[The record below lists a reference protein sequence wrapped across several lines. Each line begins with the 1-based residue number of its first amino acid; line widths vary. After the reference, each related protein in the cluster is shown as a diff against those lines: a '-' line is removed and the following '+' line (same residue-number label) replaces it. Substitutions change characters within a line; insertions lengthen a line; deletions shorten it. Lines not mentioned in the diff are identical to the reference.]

1 MEFSEKL
8 SALLSLTA
16 TKNVM
21 LARAL
26 EIDTAQIS
34 RLKKGT
40 RKMPAKLS
48 LVQGIAGYFA
58 GRFDSEY
65 RLSALY
71 ELTGDVRLHTNLDES
86 TLTKVIYE
94 WLIAPNSAPK
104 SQISRFLDR
113 FGTFSMEDIKT
124 IASEPET
131 KPLTLEE
138 TGFVAYY
145 NNEGKRQAVRELAA
159 YVLSLNTPCTIRV
172 FTDECMDWIIEDNS
186 FTRELAGLISQCVKK
201 GCKFQRIQPPAQNSE
216 SIFRSIERWLPAY
229 FANALK
235 LFYSPWSRDDLHRRT
250 IFVVPGHIALHSDS
264 LSGQKETPMTILT
277 TDLMTVRLTDE
288 HYSRI
293 LERCHP
299 AMAVHTVDTAIKP
312 ADRYERISAV
322 EDTAICKPGMLSILA
337 IPPDLITQIRRR
349 GTATVQRM
357 FEDYTKNAQARAQVL
372 ENKVIT
378 DILCLPD
385 LDEVLKNTVPI
396 PGTKISPTDWL
407 YYTPEE
413 YQMHLEYILW
423 YMDTY
428 PNYHVILLDK
438 PLFDNVTVYVKGN
451 CFALLIRENDPFALF
466 EVTEQAL
473 IASLHEH
480 LWRLIKETSHI
491 DSRQTVAKRLRS
503 ELKQLK
509 KAMKKN

>member
-26 EIDTAQIS
+26 DIDTAQIS

-40 RKMPAKLS
+40 RKMPARLS
-48 LVQGIAGYFA
+48 LIQDIAGYFA

-71 ELTGDVRLHTNLDES
+71 ELTGDARLHTNIDELM
-86 TLTKVIYE
+86 LTTIIYE

-113 FGTFSMEDIKT
+113 FGTFSMEDVKT
-124 IASEPET
+124 ISPTPDA
-131 KPLTLEE
+131 KQLTLEE

-159 YVLSLNTPCTIRV
+159 YLLSLDMPCTIRV

-186 FTRELAGLISQCVKK
+186 FTRELAGLIRQCVQK

-229 FANALK
+229 FSNALK
-235 LFYSPWSRDDLHRRT
+235 LFYYPWSRDDLHRRT
-250 IFVVPGHIALHSDS
+250 IFVAPGYVALHSDS
-264 LSGQKETPMTILT
+264 LSGQKETPMTVLT
-277 TDLMTVRLTDE
+277 TDPMTVQLTDE
-288 HYSRI
+288 HYTRI
-293 LERCHP
+293 LERCRP
-299 AMAVHTVDTAIKP
+299 AMAVHTADTAIKP
-312 ADRYERISAV
+312 ADRYERISSV
-322 EDTAICKPGMLSILA
+322 EDSAICKPSMLSILA
-337 IPPDLITQIRRR
+337 IPPDLLTGICRR

-357 FEDYTKNAQARAQVL
+357 FEDYAKNAQARARVL
-372 ENKVIT
+372 ETSVIT

-385 LDEVLKNTVPI
+385 LNDVLQNAVPI
-396 PGTKISPTDWL
+396 PGTRISPTDWL

-413 YQMHLEYILW
+413 YRMHLEYILW
-423 YMDTY
+423 YMETY
-428 PNYHVILLDK
+428 SNYHVILLDK
-438 PLFDNVTVYVKGN
+438 PLLDNVTVYVKGN

-473 IASLHEH
+473 ISSLHEH
-480 LWRLIKETSHI
+480 LWRLIKETPHT
-491 DSRQTVAKRLRS
+491 DSRQAVIRRLRN
-503 ELKQLK
+503 ELQKLV
-509 KAMKKN
+509 